1 MPKKTVTVMDDNKER
16 LKILKMYDAAEKY
29 RIDKGMGINL
39 PMKELIIGKSQL
51 SGKST
56 NIGNQI
62 LRPYDET
69 DKSASIFYNLDF
81 PGRNIYVVC
90 PSIQID
96 TKWQTII
103 DQKQIPDGNIYYNYN
118 EEELNDLYNRLEAN
132 FLDAVRNDRV
142 PEHNLL
148 ILDDCSF
155 SGKLKEKLYGVISR
169 IASNGRH
176 ILLSIIVTAQKYS
189 TIHTGLRENATGCI
203 FYECSNAQLKLI
215 TEDHAIGIEDK
226 VFKNMLWEATSEPH
240 GFLVVNYSNP
250 REYRYM
256 NAHFEPMLVG

>member
-1 MPKKTVTVMDDNKER
+1 MDDNKER
-16 LKILKMYDAAEKY
+16 LRILKMYDAAEKY

-56 NIGNQI
+56 NIGNQL

-69 DKSASIFYNLDF
+69 DKSADIFYNLDF

-90 PSIQID
+90 PSINID

-103 DQKQIPDGNIYYNYN
+103 EQKQIPEGNIYYNYN
-118 EEELNDLYNRLEAN
+118 EDELNDLYNRLEAN
-132 FLDAVRNDRV
+132 FLDAVRNDRT
-142 PEHNLL
+142 PEHTLL

-215 TEDHAIGIEDK
+215 TDDHAIGIEDK

-240 GFLVVNYSNP
+240 GFLIVNYSNP

-256 NAHFEPMLVG
+256 NAHFEPFTIG